1 MGLAHT
7 WSFALIVVLT
17 LGCEGGPHFVERE
30 LLLGNGGTY
39 ELSAL
44 NVRDVDD
51 VSVSVSGEAV
61 TAQLTSEPGLLG
73 PRAVVRVEAVAE
85 GVSVVELQRREDARV
100 IDQLSIEVARVEE
113 LRVEQVLE
121 EARTKVIVL
130 SADEQLL
137 FWTALQKPG
146 RLTKRQRK
154 LGELMRGER

>member
-1 MGLAHT
+1 MRFLDDLF
-7 WSFALIVVLT
+7 SKVLLQEALDT
-17 LGCEGGPHFVERE
+17 
-30 LLLGNGGTY
+30 
-39 ELSAL
+39 
-44 NVRDVDD
+44 
-51 VSVSVSGEAV
+51 
-61 TAQLTSEPGLLG
+61 
-73 PRAVVRVEAVAE
+73 
-85 GVSVVELQRREDARV
+85 VSVVELQRREDARV